1 MDHEVSFTCLYAPYE
16 LKKIGAVE
24 SHSLSMDFFGGA
36 YTVRPTYV
44 QILFRL
50 IWAPYILHYINQ
62 VSSKRTIVRY
72 IYIYIYKPAGQRQQ
86 KHCCH
91 SGTIDCKA
99 RW

>member
-50 IWAPYILHYINQ
+50 I
-62 VSSKRTIVRY
+62 
-72 IYIYIYKPAGQRQQ
+72 
-86 KHCCH
+86 
-91 SGTIDCKA
+91 
-99 RW
+99 